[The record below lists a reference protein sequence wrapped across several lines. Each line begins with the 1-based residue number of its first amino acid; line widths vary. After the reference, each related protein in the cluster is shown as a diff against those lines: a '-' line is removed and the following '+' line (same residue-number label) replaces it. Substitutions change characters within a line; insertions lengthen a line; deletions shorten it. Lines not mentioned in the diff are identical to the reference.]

1 MIYLFTRCFGRL
13 AFVFYP
19 SDKFLAGSC
28 QIVIEEYDTV
38 NMLSKLDKTLS
49 RLGFSGGA
57 IRVYGELIRVK
68 EASAA
73 HIAHLAGLP
82 RTSVYDY
89 LKELTRAG
97 LAVELDVDNKKI
109 FRPDDPRNLSALLSA
124 KLLELKE
131 EETHLRQILPELSK
145 HVGGSEPRVK
155 FYSGEGGFV
164 AVLADVLR
172 SGVKELLFIWPVG
185 EMTNLIGE
193 KQMQDFTYR
202 RARAGMHIR
211 SIWPH
216 FAKASRGKPNFKLAL
231 EQARVAPKNL
241 SWQMG
246 ACIYGDKVAF
256 ISSRAERFA
265 FVVTSHDFAKLE
277 RAHFELLWQHSKSVS

>member
-1 MIYLFTRCFGRL
+1 M
-13 AFVFYP
+13 
-19 SDKFLAGSC
+19 S
-28 QIVIEEYDTV
+28 
-38 NMLSKLDKTLS
+38 SKLDKTLS

-57 IRVYGELIRVK
+57 IRVYAELIRVK

-73 HIAHLAGLP
+73 HIAHLSSLP

-109 FRPDDPRNLSALLSA
+109 FRPDDLRNLSALLSS

-131 EETHLRQILPELSK
+131 EEQNLKKILPELGK
-145 HVGGSEPRVK
+145 HLGGSEPRVK
-155 FYSGEGGFV
+155 FYSGEEGFV

-172 SGVKELLFIWPVG
+172 SGVSELLFIWPVG
-185 EMTNLIGE
+185 EMTDLIGE
-193 KQMQDFTYR
+193 KQMQDFTYSR
-202 RARAGMHIR
+202 MQRGIKIK
-211 SIWPH
+211 SVWP
-216 FAKASRGKPNFKLAL
+216 ASTQGGSSSNKLSKL
-231 EQARVAPKNL
+231 LLKNEQLRIAPKDL
-241 SWQMG
+241 TWQMG

-265 FVVTSHDFAKLE
+265 FVVTSHDFAQLE
-277 RAHFELLWQHSKSVS
+277 RAHFELLWQNSKSLK